1 MKLDGISLVGF
12 GSGSPGGRQF
22 CAHDPARGAALEPA
36 FVSATPGD
44 VERAC
49 FLAAQAAPVLAALGG
64 AERGK
69 LLRAIAAKIE
79 ANATPLVARA
89 MQETALGEARL
100 QGEVTRTVNQL
111 RLQAGVAE
119 AGDWCDARIETALP
133 DRKPLPR
140 PDHRSML
147 RPLGPVAVFGSSNFP
162 FAYSVAGGDTA
173 SALAAGCPVIVK
185 AHPAHPG
192 VSEMV
197 ARLVSESVRECEW
210 PEGTFSLL
218 FDAGFEVGQALV
230 RHPAVRALGFTGSRQ
245 GGRALM
251 DLAAARPEPI
261 PVYAEMGSIN
271 PVFLMP
277 GALAERGDAIAEGLA
292 NSATLS
298 VGQFCTSP
306 GVVVLERGGAAEE
319 FVRKL
324 GARLGAVPEA
334 AMLHAGIKANFD
346 RAVKERAKITGVRTA
361 VGAGLPREQ
370 TESGHSAV
378 AEAMADKKAPPTG
391 KCAAAPV
398 WFETDAETFCGT
410 AALKEEIFGPSAI
423 IVWCRHRNEVLLVAK
438 SLEGGLTAAIH
449 AADSEAA
456 EQAALVAVL
465 ADKVGRVIFNG
476 FPTGLEVSTAI
487 VHGGPYPATSDGRST
502 AVGTRAITRW
512 ARLVCYQNFADGLL
526 PPELQSANPLK
537 LHRMVNGEWTD
548 GKL

>member
-1 MKLDGISLVGF
+1 MKPEGISLIGF
-12 GSGSPGGRQF
+12 GAGSPGGKQF
-22 CAHDPARGAALEPA
+22 RAQDPARGAALEPV

-64 AERGK
+64 AERGR
-69 LLRAIAAKIE
+69 LLRAIASKLE
-79 ANATPLVARA
+79 ANAAPLVARA
-89 MQETALGEARL
+89 MLETALGEVRL

-111 RLQAGVAE
+111 RLQAGVTE

-140 PDHRSML
+140 PDHRSLL
-147 RPLGPVAVFGSSNFP
+147 RPLGPVVVFGSSNFP

-197 ARLVSESVRECEW
+197 ARLVSEAVRECEW

-230 RHPAVRALGFTGSRQ
+230 RHPAVRAVGFTGSRQ

-271 PVFLMP
+271 PIFLMP
-277 GALAERGDAIAEGLA
+277 GALAQRGDALAEGLA

-306 GVVVLERGGAAEE
+306 GVVVLERSGAAEE

-324 GARLGAVPEA
+324 AARLGAMPEA

-346 RAVKERAKITGVRTA
+346 RAVKERAKVTGTRTLVA
-361 VGAGLPREQ
+361 GA
-370 TESGHSAV
+370 A
-378 AEAMADKKAPPTG
+378 AG
-391 KCAAAPV
+391 KCSAAPV

-410 AALKEEIFGPSAI
+410 AALKEEIFGPSAV

-438 SLEGGLTAAIH
+438 ALEGGLTAAIH
-449 AADSEAA
+449 ASASEAA

-465 ADKVGRVIFNG
+465 ADKVGRVILNG

-502 AVGTRAITRW
+502 AVGTRAISRW

-526 PPELQSANPLK
+526 PPELRNANPLK
-537 LHRMVNGEWTD
+537 LRRMVNGEWTD